1 MGLFQII
8 FGEPMVAFIATV
20 CITYGVTDIAVGLL
34 MWHAVEG
41 NQTNESMININTGT
55 TFFLAGTI
63 LVGAPLH
70 I

>member
-1 MGLFQII
+1 MGLLQII
-8 FGEPMVAFIATV
+8 FGEPVVAFIATV
-20 CITYGVTDIAVGLL
+20 CIAYGVTDIAAGLL
-34 MWHAVEG
+34 KWHTVDGRLADE
-41 NQTNESMININTGT
+41 TIISINTGT